1 MANMMEYRG
10 YHGSVEFSAEDG
22 LLVGTVFG
30 IRDSLHYHGASV
42 PEITESFHSCIDTY
56 LEICKKHN
64 REPDKEYRGSF
75 NVRITPELHRKAA
88 LEAEKAGISLNQLIQ
103 EAIEEKL
110 TTPKYGDIVRFVTEY
125 QSVLAVSAS
134 NKSFATARYSAPV
147 QLTMS

>member
-10 YHGSVEFSAEDG
+10 YHGSIEFSAEDG

-30 IRDSLHYHGASV
+30 IRDALHYHGVSI

-75 NVRITPELHRKAA
+75 NVRIAPELHRKAA

-110 TTPKYGDIVRFVTEY
+110 TTPKYGDVIYLVTEH
-125 QSVLAVSAS
+125 Q
-134 NKSFATARYSAPV
+134 PV
-147 QLTMS
+147 QMLSSAGKAFTTAQYGSPVRLAMS